1 MNNLPVPH
9 RPKLE
14 KRRAERIRGVYHLTA
29 EAAKRIGGFYVWR
42 KNFGI
47 CLTSPKYRSAGQS
60 AGAGQKKVRR
70 GAS

>member
-42 KNFGI
+42 GNFGI
-47 CLTSPKYRSAGQS
+47 
-60 AGAGQKKVRR
+60 V
-70 GAS
+70 